1 MDLDSVSMHPVT
13 MARQRV
19 LAREMADQLRL
30 SLRGFYNLKKLGI
43 PYCQVGGSVWYEPAV
58 VHEWLDQ
65 FNRTGSPGIKN
76 KRNPAVLE
84 PPKAKRQSAKAG
96 K

>member
-1 MDLDSVSMHPVT
+1 

-19 LAREMADQLRL
+19 MAREMADQLSV
-30 SLRGFYNLKKLGI
+30 SLRGFYNLKKLGP
-43 PYCQVGGSVWYEPAV
+43 PYCQVGGTVWYEPVA
-58 VHEWLDQ
+58 VHEWLDK

-76 KRNPAVLE
+76 KRHAAVLE
-84 PPKAKRQSAKAG
+84 PPKSKCNPAKAG